1 MKKFFLF
8 FMIFVFVAFLCFFF
22 FFLFTGKPI
31 KSIFNIAS
39 GIKPT
44 EKTIQTDENER
55 DTFLDKTLVLESV
68 SLYYE
73 NTVTD
78 INNFTNPD
86 TYDVNNFQT
95 DKSYQTDNLIETP
108 DYLVDDYQLLTNENN
123 YELTFVKDN
132 NIDISLVLPLPCVS
146 SVVIFADSYLVPLI
160 NGTIL
165 CFDLNKTLIKKIPV
179 PFISKISVEL
189 NKILIYGKDGFLY
202 TYNLLKEGE
211 DLIDEPIITDGVS
224 DKDLVYETILPS
236 KEVFDK
242 IIYSVSNF
250 IDISQ
255 VSYDKIT
262 EYGFAPVV
270 NSQSMFTNDKSL
282 SFYIAGIPES
292 GEWTFTFFDEH
303 GFKYD
308 QWGLIGLY
316 DLDGN
321 QLACNVEYSAE
332 NAGVNYP
339 CSKGDIF
346 YLVVS
351 LMGEEYPEDKLYIGT
366 VKE

>member
-146 SVVIFADSYLVPLI
+146 SVVIFADSYLVPLMI
-160 NGTIL
+160 SLGAQAYPNLQPVIAYA
-165 CFDLNKTLIKKIPV
+165 FEKPSIKIV
-179 PFISKISVEL
+179 
-189 NKILIYGKDGFLY
+189 
-202 TYNLLKEGE
+202 
-211 DLIDEPIITDGVS
+211 
-224 DKDLVYETILPS
+224 
-236 KEVFDK
+236 
-242 IIYSVSNF
+242 
-250 IDISQ
+250 
-255 VSYDKIT
+255 
-262 EYGFAPVV
+262 
-270 NSQSMFTNDKSL
+270 L
-282 SFYIAGIPES
+282 SFMLS
-292 GEWTFTFFDEH
+292 R
-303 GFKYD
+303 
-308 QWGLIGLY
+308 
-316 DLDGN
+316 
-321 QLACNVEYSAE
+321 LAIDTC
-332 NAGVNYP
+332 
-339 CSKGDIF
+339 F
-346 YLVVS
+346 S
-351 LMGEEYPEDKLYIGT
+351 L
-366 VKE
+366 